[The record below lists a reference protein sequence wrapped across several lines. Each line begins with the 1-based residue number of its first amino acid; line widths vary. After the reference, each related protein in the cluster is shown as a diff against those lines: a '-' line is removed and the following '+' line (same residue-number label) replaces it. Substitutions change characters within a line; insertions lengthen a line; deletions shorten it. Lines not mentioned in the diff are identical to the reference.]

1 MVQNSFL
8 SEQLLK
14 NSASAVLCDL
24 VCAKKTNSLL
34 GVIEGSITESIFLKL
49 LCFLLCFFSLIFPGR
64 DETMQP
70 ARPSFLEYFEQKAKE
85 NQVNNFGK
93 NVSGQTKNSSDW
105 KVPQDGD
112 YEFVSLHY
120 GMQSM

>member
-1 MVQNSFL
+1 MVQNSSL

-14 NSASAVLCDL
+14 NSTSAVLCDL
-24 VCAKKTNSLL
+24 VRAKKMSSLL
-34 GVIEGSITESIFLKL
+34 GVIQGSITESVFIKL
-49 LCFLLCFFSLIFPGR
+49 LCFFFLIFPGR

-85 NQVNNFGK
+85 NQVNSFGK

-112 YEFVSLHY
+112 YEFVSLY
-120 GMQSM
+120 YEIQSM

>member
-14 NSASAVLCDL
+14 NSTSAVLCDL
-24 VCAKKTNSLL
+24 VCAKKMNLLL
-34 GVIEGSITESIFLKL
+34 GVIQGSITESIFLKL
-49 LCFLLCFFSLIFPGR
+49 LCFFFLFLGR

-85 NQVNNFGK
+85 NQVNSFGK

-112 YEFVSLHY
+112 YEFVSLY
-120 GMQSM
+120 YEIQSM

>member
-14 NSASAVLCDL
+14 NSTSAVLCDL
-24 VCAKKTNSLL
+24 VCAKKMNSLL
-34 GVIEGSITESIFLKL
+34 GAIQGSITESIFLKL
-49 LCFLLCFFSLIFPGR
+49 LCFFLLFPGR

-85 NQVNNFGK
+85 NQVNSFGK

-112 YEFVSLHY
+112 YEFVSLY
-120 GMQSM
+120 YEMQSM